1 MPDTLIR
8 QYRLTELLGTGRH
21 GETWLAIDEALQR
34 PVTLKFLPAS
44 LVTDS
49 AWRERYL
56 DARTR
61 LNRLTH
67 AQITVFFALDTE
79 TDRPF
84 LVREYAP
91 GRSIAQDSD
100 GQPLFYSDFLYIAAQ
115 AAAALTSAQS
125 EEITLGNITPANI
138 IVDDV
143 RHIRLVDCCLPWP
156 SPGKTVDSY
165 ELSDMRY
172 RAPEQ
177 LEGGEVTPASDIFA
191 LGLVFYELL
200 TGVYPIEAD
209 TVESYRERLTTE
221 PLDFNSIASQRIP
234 TDAHLLLESMCA
246 IDPAER

>member
-1 MPDTLIR
+1 
-8 QYRLTELLGTGRH
+8 
-21 GETWLAIDEALQR
+21 
-34 PVTLKFLPAS
+34 
-44 LVTDS
+44 
-49 AWRERYL
+49 
-56 DARTR
+56 
-61 LNRLTH
+61 
-67 AQITVFFALDTE
+67 
-79 TDRPF
+79 
-84 LVREYAP
+84 P

-100 GQPLFYSDFLYIAAQ
+100 VQPLFYSDVLYIADQ

-143 RHIRLVDCCLPWP
+143 RHIRLVDCCLPRP

-246 IDPAER
+246 IDPAERISSLSLLASLQEMHDQHEAQIVHVGDELDDGPHHNPRRLLVLSLIAALLVVFWFVITVIER